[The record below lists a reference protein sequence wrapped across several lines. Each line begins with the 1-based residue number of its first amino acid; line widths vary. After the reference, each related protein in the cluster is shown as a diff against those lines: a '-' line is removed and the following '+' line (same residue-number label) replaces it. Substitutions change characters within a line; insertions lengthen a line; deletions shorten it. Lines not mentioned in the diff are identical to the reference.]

1 MGIMDVDLTLP
12 ANRLIFTLRRDMA
25 LLQRFLGDIDS
36 VMDEYGLSADERR
49 ALREAD
55 IRALAGLGVHPYFLP
70 QVVRLFHSG
79 AYNHNDSE
87 AARVYASQ
95 MVEGYADGEEAG

>member
-12 ANRLIFTLRRDMA
+12 ANRLIFALRRDLA
-25 LLQRFLGDIDS
+25 LLQRFLGDTEA
-36 VMDEYGLSADERR
+36 VMAEYGLSAAEKA
-49 ALREAD
+49 ALRTED
-55 IRALAGLGVHPYFLP
+55 IRALAALGVHPYFLP

-95 MVEGYADGEEAG
+95 MVEGGKG